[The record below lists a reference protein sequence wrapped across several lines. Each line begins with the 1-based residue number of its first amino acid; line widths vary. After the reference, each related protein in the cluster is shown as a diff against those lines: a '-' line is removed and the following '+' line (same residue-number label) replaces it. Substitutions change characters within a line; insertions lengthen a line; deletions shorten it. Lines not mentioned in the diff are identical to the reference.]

1 MYYLKQYKSFV
12 NSYYL
17 AEGIR
22 ITIGIALPA
31 IVLSYFNNLSTGIMV
46 SIGAMCVSIPDNAG
60 PINHRRNA
68 MLICDALIFI
78 AAVCTGFATSY
89 PVILGPMLFTF
100 CFLFAMIGVY
110 GTRASSIG
118 LAALFVMVLNIDRPQ
133 HGWNII
139 INAAYVLAGGIWY
152 TLLSLSLYS
161 FRPYKLA
168 QQALG
173 ECIQSTADY
182 LRLRA
187 SFYSKGND
195 TDRIYDDLLD
205 AQSKVHEK
213 QNLVREL
220 LFRSRD
226 IIKESTDTGRVM
238 VMIFLDIVDLFE
250 RVITSHQ
257 NYKTLH
263 HFFDETDIMEKFK
276 ETILFLSNELDEIGI
291 AVKSEEV
298 VRPNTELNNRI
309 KNLKEYFEK
318 LRDENRNAENV
329 EGFISL
335 RHILENIE
343 DIGDRIYTL
352 QNYTTYDK
360 KLTKNFDPSIE
371 HEQFVAHEDIEPKL
385 LFSNFSLQSNTFR
398 HALRLSIATI
408 TGYIISKFL
417 PFSHSYWILLTIIVI
432 LKPAYSLTKKR
443 NYNRLIGTI
452 VGALFGF
459 AILFFIKDK
468 TTVFVIM
475 VLLMIGAYSFMR
487 TNYLV
492 FVSLMTPYILLLFHL
507 LNANNFKVVVTDRI
521 IDTAI
526 GSAIAFI
533 ANIFLL
539 PVWEHEQVTDYMI
552 KMTED
557 NLQYFLNVAS
567 VFTPLGDGGIISIN
581 QYKLSRK
588 NAFVSLANLS
598 DALNRMLSE
607 PKNKQKNIREVHQFV
622 VANHVLTSSIATLSL
637 YTQQKQTQ
645 SNDDIFSP
653 VSNIIENKLNDAKK
667 KLQHQT
673 KKENTN
679 NKIALRTLND
689 KLNDLLQQRKKELEN
704 GITES
709 ETKKDLAAFK
719 PIADQLNFINKAA
732 SDIEKLSDAFRR
744 NE

>member
-1 MYYLKQYKSFV
+1 
-12 NSYYL
+12 
-17 AEGIR
+17 
-22 ITIGIALPA
+22 
-31 IVLSYFNNLSTGIMV
+31 
-46 SIGAMCVSIPDNAG
+46 
-60 PINHRRNA
+60 
-68 MLICDALIFI
+68 
-78 AAVCTGFATSY
+78 
-89 PVILGPMLFTF
+89 
-100 CFLFAMIGVY
+100 
-110 GTRASSIG
+110 
-118 LAALFVMVLNIDRPQ
+118 MVLNIDRPQ
-133 HGWNII
+133 HGLNII
-139 INAAYVLAGGIWY
+139 INAAYVFAGGTWY

-168 QQALG
+168 QAGSWRMYTINSGLFAG
-173 ECIQSTADY
+173 ARC
-182 LRLRA
+182 
-187 SFYSKGND
+187 FYSKEND
-195 TDRIYDDLLD
+195 ADKIYDDLLD

-213 QNLVREL
+213 QDLVREL

-257 NYKTLH
+257 DYKTLH
-263 HFFDETDIMEKFK
+263 QFFDDTDILEKFK

-298 VRPNTELNNRI
+298 ATPNTELNNRI
-309 KNLKEYFEK
+309 RNLKGYFEK
-318 LRDENRNAENV
+318 LRDQNRNAENV

-335 RHILENIE
+335 RHILENIQ

-371 HEQFVAHEDIEPKL
+371 YEQFVAHENIEPKL
-385 LFSNFSLQSNTFR
+385 LLSNLSLRSNTFR

-408 TGYIISKFL
+408 AGYIISKFL

-468 TTVFVIM
+468 TAVFIIM
-475 VLLMIGAYSFMR
+475 ILLMIGAYGFMR

-507 LNANNFKVVVTDRI
+507 LNANNFKTVVTDRI

-552 KMTED
+552 KMIED
-557 NLQYFLNVAS
+557 NLKYFLDVAS
-567 VFTPLGDGGIISIN
+567 LFWGKAISVN

-598 DALNRMLSE
+598 DAFNRMLSE
-607 PKNKQKNIREVHQFV
+607 PKNKQKKCSRGSSVCCGQL
-622 VANHVLTSSIATLSL
+622 HVNFQHCYI
-637 YTQQKQTQ
+637 
-645 SNDDIFSP
+645 IF
-653 VSNIIENKLNDAKK
+653 IHTA
-667 KLQHQT
+667 
-673 KKENTN
+673 
-679 NKIALRTLND
+679 
-689 KLNDLLQQRKKELEN
+689 
-704 GITES
+704 
-709 ETKKDLAAFK
+709 
-719 PIADQLNFINKAA
+719 
-732 SDIEKLSDAFRR
+732 IEKPKQ
-744 NE
+744 

>member
-1 MYYLKQYKSFV
+1 
-12 NSYYL
+12 
-17 AEGIR
+17 
-22 ITIGIALPA
+22 
-31 IVLSYFNNLSTGIMV
+31 MV

-78 AAVCTGFATSY
+78 VAVCTGFATSY
-89 PVILGPMLFTF
+89 PAILGPMLFTF
-100 CFLFAMIGVY
+100 CFLFAIIGVY

-118 LAALFVMVLNIDRPQ
+118 LAALFVMVLNIDRPE
-133 HGWNII
+133 HGSNII
-139 INAAYVLAGGIWY
+139 TSAAYVFAGGIWY

-182 LRLRA
+182 LRLRS
-187 SFYSKGND
+187 SFYSKEND
-195 TDRIYDDLLD
+195 PNKIYDELLD

-250 RVITSHQ
+250 RVITSQQDYKMLHQ
-257 NYKTLH
+257 Y
-263 HFFDETDIMEKFK
+263 FDNTDILEKFK
-276 ETILFLSNELDEIGI
+276 EMILFLSNELDEIGI
-291 AVKSEEV
+291 AVKSDEV
-298 VRPNTELNNRI
+298 AKPNSELSNRI
-309 KNLKEYFEK
+309 KNLKKYFEE
-318 LRDENRNAENV
+318 LRDENRNSENV

-335 RHILENIE
+335 RHILENME

-352 QNYTTYDK
+352 QNYTTFDK
-360 KLTKNFDPSIE
+360 KLTKNFNASIE
-371 HEQFVAHEDIEPKL
+371 YEQFVAHEDIEPKL
-385 LFSNFSLQSNTFR
+385 LLSNFSLQSNTFR

-417 PFSHSYWILLTIIVI
+417 PFGHSYWILLTIIVI

-459 AILFFIKDK
+459 AILFFIQDK
-468 TTVFVIM
+468 TAVFVIM

-507 LNANNFKVVVTDRI
+507 LKANNFKAVVTDRI

-552 KMTED
+552 KMIED
-557 NLQYFLNVAS
+557 NLQYFLNVVS
-567 VFTPLGDGGIISIN
+567 VFTPSGDGGTISVN

-598 DALNRMLSE
+598 DAFNRMLSE

-622 VANHVLTSSIATLSL
+622 VANHMLTSSIATLSL
-637 YTQQKQTQ
+637 FTQQTQ
-645 SNDDIFSP
+645 INNDLFSP
-653 VSNIIENKLNDAKK
+653 VVSIISDKLNDAKK
-667 KLQHQT
+667 KLEHQT
-673 KKENTN
+673 EKGNTE
-679 NKIALRTLND
+679 NKIALRVLND
-689 KLNDLLQQRKKELEN
+689 KLNDLLGQRKKELDK

-719 PIADQLNFINKAA
+719 PIADQFNFINKAA
-732 SDIEKLSDAFRR
+732 SDIEKLSDAFRG

>member
-1 MYYLKQYKSFV
+1 MDHLKQYKSFV

-31 IVLSYFNNLSTGIMV
+31 IVLSYFHDLSAGIMV

-60 PINHRRNA
+60 SIDHRRNA

-78 AAVCTGFATSY
+78 VAVCTGFATSY

-110 GTRASSIG
+110 GSRASSIG

-139 INAAYVLAGGIWY
+139 INATYVFAGGIWY

-182 LRLRA
+182 LRLRS
-187 SFYSKGND
+187 SFYAKEND
-195 TDRIYDDLLD
+195 PDKIYDALLD

-213 QNLVREL
+213 QDLVREL

-257 NYKTLH
+257 DFKTLH
-263 HFFDETDIMEKFK
+263 YFFDDTDILEKFK
-276 ETILFLSNELDEIGI
+276 EAILFLSNELDEIGI
-291 AVKSEEV
+291 AVKSDEIV
-298 VRPNTELNNRI
+298 KPNTELNDRI
-309 KNLKEYFEK
+309 KNLKKYFEK
-318 LRDENRNAENV
+318 LRDEQRNAENV

-360 KLTKNFDPSIE
+360 KLTKNFDTSIE
-371 HEQFVAHEDIEPKL
+371 YEQFVAHENIEPKL
-385 LFSNFSLQSNTFR
+385 LVSNFSLRSNTFR

-408 TGYIISKFL
+408 AGYIISKFL

-443 NYNRLIGTI
+443 NYNRLLGTI
-452 VGALFGF
+452 LGALFGF

-468 TTVFVIM
+468 TAVFVIM

-507 LNANNFKVVVTDRI
+507 LNANNFKAVVTDRI

-539 PVWEHEQVTDYMI
+539 PVWEHEQVTDHMI
-552 KMTED
+552 KMIED
-557 NLQYFLNVAS
+557 NLKYFLNVAS
-567 VFTPLGDGGIISIN
+567 AFSPSTDGSSISVD
-581 QYKLSRK
+581 QYKLCRK

-598 DALNRMLSE
+598 DAFNRMLSE

-622 VANHVLTSSIATLSL
+622 VANHMLTSSIATLSL
-637 YTQQKQTQ
+637 FTQRTQT
-645 SNDDIFSP
+645 NNDIFSP
-653 VSNIIENKLNDAKK
+653 VVNIITDKLDDAKK

-673 KKENTN
+673 QKENTD
-679 NKIALRTLND
+679 NKIGLRALND
-689 KLNDLLQQRKKELEN
+689 KLNDLLQQRKKELDN

-719 PIADQLNFINKAA
+719 PIADQLNFINKAT
-732 SDIEKLSDAFRR
+732 SDIEKLSKEILS